1 MGRNWCQGEIGV
13 SSFFVGEIGEKLGR
27 NWGEIGEKLGRNWC
41 QVIFRGEIGVR
52 SFFEPG
58 K

>member
-1 MGRNWCQGEIGV
+1 MGEIGV
-13 SSFFVGEIGEKLGR
+13 SSFFVGEIGEKLVSV
-27 NWGEIGEKLGRNWC
+27 
-41 QVIFRGEIGVR
+41 QGEIGVS